1 MEKEEAKAKETEAE
15 DNPAED
21 KPTKEE
27 QKEKAPS
34 TQKSEDII
42 SKANT
47 AAARIEEATK
57 ELTVQLDRQEAM
69 KVEETLGGKTEAGQ
83 GKVEITP
90 EEYAKKVMANDIE
103 TTTT

>member
-1 MEKEEAKAKETEAE
+1 MAEEEVKTEDKKEEEA
-15 DNPAED
+15 P
-21 KPTKEE
+21 KKEE
-27 QKEKAPS
+27 QKEKKKEKAPS